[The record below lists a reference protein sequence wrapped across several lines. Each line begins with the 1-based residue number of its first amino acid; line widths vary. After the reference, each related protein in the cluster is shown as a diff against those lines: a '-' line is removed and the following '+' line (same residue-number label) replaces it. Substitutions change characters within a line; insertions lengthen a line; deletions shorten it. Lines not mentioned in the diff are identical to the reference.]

1 MNRFT
6 QVREYLNLP
15 SYKISGMVGK
25 SRGAYSDWERGV
37 ANLRYDSLV
46 KFQEVLNIS
55 PDYLLLGEGLMT
67 TTGTFNYDFC
77 TRLKEERVRLG
88 QNQKDMAELL
98 DVSRQYY
105 NYIETG
111 KIEPSRDFI
120 LSLREVTGKPLAY
133 LIGGQI

>member
-6 QVREYLNLP
+6 YVREYLNLP

-37 ANLRYDSLV
+37 ANLRFDSLV
-46 KFQEVLNIS
+46 KFQEVFSIS
-55 PDYLLLGEGLMT
+55 PDYLLLGEGLMIT
-67 TTGTFNYDFC
+67 AGEFNYDFC
-77 TRLKEERVRLG
+77 TRVKEERLNLG
-88 QNQKDMAELL
+88 KNQKDMAELL

-120 LSLREVTGKPLAY
+120 IALREVTGKSLTY
-133 LIGGQI
+133 LIGGQE